1 MKITNSMNIKQKR
14 HEENYSMAH
23 HNQVFKLSDIKLK
36 GIQRAKQDR
45 LLTEAQR

>member
-14 HEENYSMAH
+14 HEEKCSMAR